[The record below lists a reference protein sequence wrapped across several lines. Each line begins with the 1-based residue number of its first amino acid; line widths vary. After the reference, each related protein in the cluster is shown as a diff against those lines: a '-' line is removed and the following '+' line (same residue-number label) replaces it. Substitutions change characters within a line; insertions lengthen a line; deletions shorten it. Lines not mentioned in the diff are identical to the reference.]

1 MRLTKN
7 ILYDSVFA
15 VAVSTNSICH
25 SQQVLLFMPLLA
37 QIAQDLIKLGHID
50 TFVLK

>member
-1 MRLTKN
+1 MQLAKN
-7 ILYDSVFA
+7 ILYDSVFPAA
-15 VAVSTNSICH
+15 VITNSTRH

-37 QIAQDLIKLGHID
+37 QIARDLNKLGHID